1 MEEGYSAAGRGAGR
15 QLEWWER
22 RQLENQGCV
31 FAAGSDVVVKGHV
44 DFGRIHGVRFA
55 GSVTLGS
62 LEQGELRDCVLEDVT
77 LGDDVT
83 VRNVLGGLKGLSVG
97 DGATVENV
105 ARIEIE
111 PEAPCGV
118 GTSVSV
124 LDETGSRPVLIYPGL
139 SAQMAC
145 LMARVPKWLENAPM
159 GVAETFLSGRAVK
172 AEIGE
177 RAVVRDCGMIRNVS
191 IGREAC
197 VEGAR
202 SLVNGS
208 VVNNAAP
215 GKVLSHVGA
224 GVDAENFIFE
234 DAEVSCGAIVRNC
247 YVGQGCVISK
257 GATAHDSL
265 FFANCSIENGEAVA
279 VLAGP
284 YTVSMHK
291 STLLIGCQT
300 SFMNAGSCTNQSNHM
315 YKLGPVHWGILE
327 RGVKTSSNSYLM
339 LGAKIGAFSLL
350 MGSHKTHPDS
360 SEFPFSYLFGDERG
374 ATVVVPGAMLRSCG
388 LLRDEKKWPT
398 RDRRLKRKLP
408 LYDRVNFAVLNPYT
422 VEMMLRAIDTIAELL
437 SRPADDDLYL
447 RYKGMKFTRASLE
460 RARHLYELAI
470 YKYLSERLPEGK
482 FPERDGEEAE
492 EWVDIAG
499 QLVPRSVLQ
508 SALTTLTPG
517 HVEEIFSRAFSRYD
531 ELELMWIARRFGKW
545 WREREPMIAIGASDF
560 DAIVEDDRT
569 EYLENLYRETK
580 MLEL

>member
-1 MEEGYSAAGRGAGR
+1 M
-15 QLEWWER
+15 
-22 RQLENQGCV
+22 
-31 FAAGSDVVVKGHV
+31 
-44 DFGRIHGVRFA
+44 RI
-55 GSVTLGS
+55 
-62 LEQGELRDCVLEDVT
+62 
-77 LGDDVT
+77 
-83 VRNVLGGLKGLSVG
+83 
-97 DGATVENV
+97 
-105 ARIEIE
+105 
-111 PEAPCGV
+111 
-118 GTSVSV
+118 
-124 LDETGSRPVLIYPGL
+124 
-139 SAQMAC
+139 
-145 LMARVPKWLENAPM
+145 
-159 GVAETFLSGRAVK
+159 
-172 AEIGE
+172 
-177 RAVVRDCGMIRNVS
+177 
-191 IGREAC
+191 
-197 VEGAR
+197 EGAR
-202 SLVNGS
+202 SLVNGC

-215 GKVLSHVGA
+215 GKALSYVGS

-234 DAEVSCGAIVRNC
+234 DCEVSAGAIVRNC
-247 YVGQGCVISK
+247 YVGQGAILSK

-265 FFANCSIENGEAVA
+265 LFANTNIENGEAVA

-291 STLLIGCQT
+291 ATLLIGCQT

-398 RDRRLKRKLP
+398 RDRRLKRRLP
-408 LYDRVNFAVLNPYT
+408 LYDRVNFEVLNPYT
-422 VEMMLRAIDTIAELL
+422 VDRMLTAMETISMLL

-460 RARHLYELAI
+460 RARHLYELAV
-470 YKYLSERLPEGK
+470 YKYLSMKLPDGK
-482 FPERDGEEAE
+482 FPESDGEEPE
-492 EWVDIAG
+492 EWIDIAG
-499 QLVPRSVLQ
+499 QLVPRSVLK

-517 HVEEIFSRAFSRYD
+517 HVEEIFSRAFGRYA
-531 ELELMWIARRFGKW
+531 ELELAWISRRFGSW
-545 WREREPMIAIGASDF
+545 WREREPMIKIGASDF

-569 EYLENLYRETK
+569 EYLENLSRETR